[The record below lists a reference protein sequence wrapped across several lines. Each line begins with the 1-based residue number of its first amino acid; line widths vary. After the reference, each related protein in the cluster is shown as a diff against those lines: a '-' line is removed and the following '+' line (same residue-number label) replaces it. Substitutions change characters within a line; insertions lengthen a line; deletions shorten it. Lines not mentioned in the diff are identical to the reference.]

1 MKEMFQRCFA
11 VVFAIC
17 VVSPP
22 CCCAFSHETGTS
34 EVSFCCGGKK
44 TPDSEHDCGCVKME
58 AATEWKTQDS
68 ISCNPIQLPAF
79 AGYEMISLQVFP
91 EPTEVVLN
99 HEFWVDT
106 SPPARR
112 QAWLQCFLI

>member
-1 MKEMFQRCFA
+1 MNVIFQRCFA

-34 EVSFCCGGKK
+34 EVSSCCGGKK
-44 TPDSEHDCGCVKME
+44 SPDSEHDCGCLKME
-58 AATEWKTQDS
+58 AATEWKTKEA
-68 ISCNPIQLPAF
+68 ISFNPIQLPSYP
-79 AGYEMISLQVFP
+79 GYEMISLP
-91 EPTEVVLN
+91 EFTELAEAVMN
-99 HEFWVDT
+99 HEFGVDT
-106 SPPARR
+106 NPPARR